1 MATDI
6 EKEGTSCRQERS
18 SNHGVTS
25 KRTGNHGSSGRRKEL
40 ALLQFFELVFALIA
54 MMIGIHAYDKD
65 LPNGEV
71 PIITVNTLESFYVS
85 NLKC

>member
-6 EKEGTSCRQERS
+6 EEEGTSCRQEPS

-25 KRTGNHGSSGRRKEL
+25 NATGNYDSSGRRKAL
-40 ALLQFFELVFALIA
+40 ALLQFFELVLALIA
-54 MMIGIHAYDKD
+54 MMIGIHAYDNH

-71 PIITVNTLESFYVS
+71 PIITVNSLESFYVS
-85 NLKC
+85 KLKC